1 MKNYKKIA
9 ELTNI
14 SYIKPFRYCN
24 TIWACYKSNNCYC
37 LLSKLTGAPVYTP
50 HIWFSKLEELSE
62 AYFIATREDNLKTI
76 IRKFDLSIV
85 FENKWFPKW
94 KLLKDGIFEVNNKQG
109 AASYLEI
116 NKKNNL
122 CNLDFWF
129 INKTQYKDNVYIFE
143 RVDGMKTF
151 IDINNYSIIFH
162 NLWFLNWES
171 FNNLFD
177 KMTRADGKKT
187 LVNKFTN
194 IFQYA
199 NAWFFEWVN
208 FDKECWKVT
217 AENNLKT
224 LINKSDATERYP
236 NKWFYDWKEFN
247 SDTFLVTNENG
258 DATLID
264 KEDGEFILPEKD
276 RWNKEDDY
284 YVLEKGAIIRTK
296 EDNFFVVREDK
307 NK

>member
-1 MKNYKKIA
+1 
-9 ELTNI
+9 
-14 SYIKPFRYCN
+14 
-24 TIWACYKSNNCYC
+24 
-37 LLSKLTGAPVYTP
+37 
-50 HIWFSKLEELSE
+50 
-62 AYFIATREDNLKTI
+62 
-76 IRKFDLSIV
+76 
-85 FENKWFPKW
+85 
-94 KLLKDGIFEVNNKQG
+94 
-109 AASYLEI
+109 
-116 NKKNNL
+116 
-122 CNLDFWF
+122 
-129 INKTQYKDNVYIFE
+129 
-143 RVDGMKTF
+143 MKTF

-177 KMTRADGKKT
+177 KMTRADGKKA

-247 SDTFLVTNENG
+247 SDTFLVTNEKG
-258 DATLID
+258 HTTLIE
-264 KEDGEFILPEKD
+264 KEHGEFILPEKD
-276 RWNKEDDY
+276 RWNKDSDY
-284 YVLEKGAIIRTK
+284 YMLEKGAIIRTK
-296 EDNFFVVREDK
+296 DDK
-307 NK
+307 FIIVGEAKS